1 MERSSLDS
9 VVRRPQEMVDYL
21 AAYGWH
27 FNRKASDYAAKCM
40 KKRGNGGSMT
50 KIEPCTKQEVEAMM
64 EKHGIHLEND
74 IMYDKVYVANM
85 CKADFMGSSI
95 MDELH
100 MARYIKDVIDDPDA
114 GDGTVMRRWYAGMV
128 AAGMP
133 VDWDSLL

>member
-1 MERSSLDS
+1 M
-9 VVRRPQEMVDYL
+9 L
-21 AAYGWH
+21 A
-27 FNRKASDYAAKCM
+27 
-40 KKRGNGGSMT
+40 GNG
-50 KIEPCTKQEVEAMM
+50 IAVEDS
-64 EKHGIHLEND
+64 NS
-74 IMYDKVYVANM
+74 YDYVYVANM

>member
-1 MERSSLDS
+1 MVRNSLDQNI
-9 VVRRPQEMVDYL
+9 RRPQEMESYL

-27 FNRKASDYAAKCM
+27 FNRKASDYAARHM
-40 KKRGNGGSMT
+40 KKSSNGGLVR
-50 KIEPCTKQEVEAMM
+50 IEPYTAEAVDAML
-64 EKHGIHLEND
+64 KSHGVQLEND
-74 IMYDKVYVANM
+74 VLHDKVYVANM

-100 MARYIKDVIDDPDA
+100 MARYIKDVLDDPDA

-133 VDWDSLL
+133 VDWEALL